1 MDIDGFALVL
11 THEAYG
17 ILDMTEAALAE
28 HIVFVKA
35 EVLGVIHIEVGDWE
49 SFGHHLQC
57 RVIGDGTFGYEDT
70 TGMDG
75 EIVGKTL
82 DHLAVAED
90 VFGIGVMF
98 VIGQRG
104 IDYRVDIGF
113 GEADDFAE
121 FADDGAAFERV
132 VGRE

>member
-1 MDIDGFALVL
+1 MIRDGA
-11 THEAYG
+11 
-17 ILDMTEAALAE
+17 
-28 HIVFVKA
+28 
-35 EVLGVIHIEVGDWE
+35 
-49 SFGHHLQC
+49 FGHEDAAGMN
-57 RVIGDGTFGYEDT
+57 REIIGKAF
-70 TGMDG
+70 
-75 EIVGKTL
+75 

-104 IDYRVDIGF
+104 IHDGVDIGF

-132 VGRE
+132 VGCE

>member
-1 MDIDGFALVL
+1 MIRDGA
-11 THEAYG
+11 
-17 ILDMTEAALAE
+17 
-28 HIVFVKA
+28 
-35 EVLGVIHIEVGDWE
+35 
-49 SFGHHLQC
+49 FGHEDAAGLN
-57 RVIGDGTFGYEDT
+57 REIIG
-70 TGMDG
+70 
-75 EIVGKTL
+75 KAL

>member
-49 SFGHHLQC
+49 SFGHHL
-57 RVIGDGTFGYEDT
+57 
-70 TGMDG
+70 
-75 EIVGKTL
+75 
-82 DHLAVAED
+82 
-90 VFGIGVMF
+90 
-98 VIGQRG
+98 
-104 IDYRVDIGF
+104 
-113 GEADDFAE
+113 
-121 FADDGAAFERV
+121 
-132 VGRE
+132 